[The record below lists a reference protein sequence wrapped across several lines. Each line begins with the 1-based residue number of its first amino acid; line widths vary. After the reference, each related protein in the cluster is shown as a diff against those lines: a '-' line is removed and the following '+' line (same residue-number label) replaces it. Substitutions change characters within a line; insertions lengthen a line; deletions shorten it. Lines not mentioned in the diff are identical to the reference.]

1 MLNQQTL
8 EKLHALRLHGMAE
21 AFRAQSEQAGITEL
35 SFEERF
41 ALLVDQQWNWRQ
53 NRALER
59 RLAKAKLRHRAS
71 VEDIDFRS
79 PRGLDRALVRPFTQ
93 DSAWV
98 REHQNL
104 FLIGPTGI
112 GKSFLAC
119 ALAEKACRDG
129 FTAFYTR
136 SSQLFRDLALARADG
151 SLRTLLARLARLDVL
166 VVDDW
171 AMAPL
176 ADAERRDFLEICEDR
191 YQARSTVLTSQL
203 PVAKWH
209 EQIGDPTLADSIL
222 DRLVHQPLRPLARLR
237 QAGLWVSVQSADF
250 TANYPPTSEEE
261 PQGTRVISE
270 SATIHRESVQR
281 ATKRQLTSPSGHLR
295 T

>member
-8 EKLHALRLHGMAE
+8 EQLHALRLQGMAE
-21 AFRAQSEQAGITEL
+21 AFRAQSQQEGITEL

-71 VEDIDFRS
+71 VEDIDFRT
-79 PRGLDRALVRPFTQ
+79 PRGLDRALLRSLTQ
-93 DSAWV
+93 NSVWV

-104 FLIGPTGI
+104 FLVGPTGI

-129 FTAFYTR
+129 FTALYTR
-136 SSQLFRDLALARADG
+136 ATQLFRDLALARADG

-176 ADAERRDFLEICEDR
+176 VDAERRDFLEISEDR
-191 YQARSTVLTSQL
+191 YQMRSMILTSQL
-203 PVAKWH
+203 PVAQWH

-222 DRLVHQPLRPLARLR
+222 DRLVHNAHRIELR
-237 QAGLWVSVQSADF
+237 G
-250 TANYPPTSEEE
+250 
-261 PQGTRVISE
+261 E
-270 SATIHRESVQR
+270 SMRKKRGGKES
-281 ATKRQLTSPSGHLR
+281 
-295 T
+295 

>member
-1 MLNQQTL
+1 MLNQQTI
-8 EKLHALRLHGMAE
+8 EKLHALRLHGMAK

-35 SFEERF
+35 SFEERL

-53 NRALER
+53 NRALEH
-59 RLAKAKLRHRAS
+59 RLAKAQLRHRGC

-79 PRGLDRALVRPFTQ
+79 PRGLDRTLLRSLTQ
-93 DSAWV
+93 DSGWV
-98 REHQNL
+98 REHQNI
-104 FLIGPTGI
+104 FLIGPTGM

-129 FTAFYTR
+129 FTAFYR
-136 SSQLFRDLALARADG
+136 RAPHLFRDLSLARADG
-151 SLRTLLARLARLDVL
+151 SLRTLLAQWARLDVL

-191 YQARSTVLTSQL
+191 YLRRSTVLTSQL
-203 PVAKWH
+203 PVVKWH

-222 DRLVHQPLRPLARLR
+222 DRLVHNAHRIEMQGESMRKKRGGKEGGAK
-237 QAGLWVSVQSADF
+237 GDI
-250 TANYPPTSEEE
+250 PPVE
-261 PQGTRVISE
+261 G
-270 SATIHRESVQR
+270 
-281 ATKRQLTSPSGHLR
+281 G
-295 T
+295 

>member
-8 EKLHALRLHGMAE
+8 EKLHALRLQGMAE
-21 AFRAQSEQAGITEL
+21 AFRAQAGQTGITVL

-41 ALLVDQQWNWRQ
+41 ALLVDQQWTWRE

-71 VEDIDFRS
+71 VEDLDFRS
-79 PRGLDRALVRPFTQ
+79 PRGLDRALLRSLIQ
-93 DSAWV
+93 NSAWV
-98 REHQNL
+98 REHQHI

-129 FTAFYTR
+129 FTALYTR
-136 SSQLFRDLALARADG
+136 APQLFRDLTLARADG

-176 ADAERRDFLEICEDR
+176 ADTERRDFLEICEDR
-191 YQARSTVLTSQL
+191 YPARSVVLTSQL
-203 PVAKWH
+203 PVAQWH

-222 DRLVHQPLRPLARLR
+222 DRLVHNAHRIEMR
-237 QAGLWVSVQSADF
+237 G
-250 TANYPPTSEEE
+250 
-261 PQGTRVISE
+261 E
-270 SATIHRESVQR
+270 SMRKKRGGKEHRAQEGV
-281 ATKRQLTSPSGHLR
+281 LPVEGP
-295 T
+295 